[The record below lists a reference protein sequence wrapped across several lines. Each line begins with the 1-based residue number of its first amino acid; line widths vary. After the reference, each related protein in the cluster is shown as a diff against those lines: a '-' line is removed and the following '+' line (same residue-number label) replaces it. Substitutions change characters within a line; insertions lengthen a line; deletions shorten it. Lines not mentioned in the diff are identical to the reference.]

1 MENNQRRS
9 KRVRT
14 NFYMKLKGVD
24 VHGKYFEEVVQTAN
38 LSKTGAL
45 FVTERDLEVG
55 TNVFLSIPL
64 PSTVVRIE
72 KFENSREKKYAVY
85 FKPYH
90 PEEEEKK

>member
-24 VHGKYFEEVVQTAN
+24 VHGRYFEEVVQTAN
-38 LSKTGAL
+38 ISKTGAL

-85 FKPYH
+85 FKPYQL
-90 PEEEEKK
+90 EEEEK